1 VRQGG
6 GGVDQRVTDH
16 PEMPGGSKAQR
27 DATGDRSTLQLL
39 RSISGDTV
47 TLVRKEVELARQEI
61 VEALTA
67 RAKAAAALAA
77 AGVMGL
83 FILGFLGLAAAAA
96 LDNVVRPWASRLI
109 VAGGFLLLAGGVA
122 MFGVGRMKRPPMAPK
137 ETKRT
142 VKEDV
147 EWARAQ
153 LKR

>member
-1 VRQGG
+1 MDRSMTDQAEQTGG
-6 GGVDQRVTDH
+6 PEDQAKVPAD
-16 PEMPGGSKAQR
+16 Q
-27 DATGDRSTLQLL
+27 STLQLL
-39 RSISGDTV
+39 RSISNDTV

-61 VEALTA
+61 VEALSA
-67 RAKAAAALAA
+67 RAKAAAALATV
-77 AGVMGL
+77 GLLGL
-83 FILGFLGLAAAAA
+83 FILGFLGLAAASA

-109 VAGGFLLLAGGVA
+109 VAGGFMLIAGGAA
-122 MFGVGRMKRPPMAPK
+122 MFGMGRMKRPSMVPE